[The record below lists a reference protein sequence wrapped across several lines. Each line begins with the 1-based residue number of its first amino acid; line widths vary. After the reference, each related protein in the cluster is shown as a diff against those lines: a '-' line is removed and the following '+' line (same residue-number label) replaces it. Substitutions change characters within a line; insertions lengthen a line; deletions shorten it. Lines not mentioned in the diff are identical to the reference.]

1 MNYEELKEALKYA
14 NEHREEIL
22 GEISAML
29 SVVVSKNNNGVIV
42 TASGDDKYIVGA
54 LCMSAEKHER
64 LASVIIEAA
73 EMIKAERTK
82 LN

>member
-14 NEHREEIL
+14 NEHREEVL
-22 GEISAML
+22 GEISAIL

-42 TASGDDKYIVGA
+42 MANGDDKYIVGA
-54 LCMSAEKHER
+54 LYASAKKHER
-64 LASVIIEAA
+64 LASIIIEAA
-73 EMIKAERTK
+73 EMIKAEMTK